1 MDSIYFDVEKDVTD
15 ENITKMFI
23 VFKIILDD
31 IEKFLEIQQRVKTQN
46 KGGPTGAAK
55 RVVT

>member
-23 VFKIILDD
+23 VFKIMLED
-31 IEKFLEIQQRVKTQN
+31 IEKFLEIQ
-46 KGGPTGAAK
+46 
-55 RVVT
+55 